1 MRSRFVDIFMGIKE
15 ERERERERE
24 REKERKRRARL
35 RRIGPRFRRTFE
47 AHERTDGN
55 YGMYDM

>member
-15 ERERERERE
+15 ERERER
-24 REKERKRRARL
+24 ERKRRARL

-55 YGMYDM
+55 YGMYEM

>member
-24 REKERKRRARL
+24 REKEESKIETDRATV
-35 RRIGPRFRRTFE
+35 PPDF
-47 AHERTDGN
+47 
-55 YGMYDM
+55 